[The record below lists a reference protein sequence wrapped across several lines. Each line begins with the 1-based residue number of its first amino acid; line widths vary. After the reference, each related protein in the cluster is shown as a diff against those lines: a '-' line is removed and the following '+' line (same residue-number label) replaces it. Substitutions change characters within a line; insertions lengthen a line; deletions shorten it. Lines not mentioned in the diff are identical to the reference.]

1 MIRYV
6 LSACALSMLVA
17 GPASAVGQNCQD
29 QLATIKGQLADRP
42 DARSSVD
49 AKYKEAER
57 LCSDKK
63 DIEAQALTREI
74 QEQLA
79 QKGGAPAGVTSGS
92 SAPKTDSK

>member
-6 LSACALSMLVA
+6 LSACALSILVA
-17 GPASAVGQNCQD
+17 GPASAVGQNCAD

-57 LCSDKK
+57 LCTDKK
-63 DIEAQALTREI
+63 DMEAQALTREI

-79 QKGGAPAGVTSGS
+79 QKGGAAGVTSGS

>member
-6 LSACALSMLVA
+6 LCACALSMLIA
-17 GPASAVGQNCQD
+17 GPASAIGQNCGD

-79 QKGGAPAGVTSGS
+79 QKGGTTGVTSGS